1 MTFEPEKSQ
10 RLREIVE
17 NVEALEAAKTAEG
30 RATTT
35 KIIGVLQRKA
45 RLTLDGWPA
54 HLKSDQREHLEE
66 ALCDLQAA
74 QNWLEDPYCGDDCDW
89 HDLLIKVMCAA
100 SMVSATFVA
109 KYKVGDKLRDELR
122 DELRKEQAA
131 HARRAKIENPAN
143 EALEAAI
150 DRFREPYRRPWKE
163 ADRILP
169 DINADLA
176 KAGFA
181 AVTVDKI
188 YRRLS
193 TRLKN
198 AD

>member
-17 NVEALEAAKTAEG
+17 NVEALEAAETAEG
-30 RATTT
+30 KATTI
-35 KIIGVLQRKA
+35 KIIGVLRRKA
-45 RLTLDGWPA
+45 RLTLDDWPS

-74 QNWLEDPYCGDDCDW
+74 QNWLEDPYCDDDCDW
-89 HDLLIKVMCAA
+89 YDLLIKVMCAA

-122 DELRKEQAA
+122 DELREEQAA
-131 HARRAKIENPAN
+131 LARRAKIKKPAN
-143 EALEAAI
+143 VALAAAI
-150 DRFREPYRRPWKE
+150 DRFREPYGSPWKE
-163 ADRILP
+163 ADRILT
-169 DINADLA
+169 DVNADLA
-176 KAGFA
+176 EAGFA
-181 AVTVDKI
+181 AVNVDKI

-193 TRLKN
+193 AFLKN